1 MTVDFNG
8 KNHSDFY
15 QSDFYFWYSG
25 NVEDDLIFEYGEGA
39 DAFYGCGATLMGE
52 MFYFGG
58 SGSQKRQVWIV
69 YINRIWNIFSD
80 E

>member
-1 MTVDFNG
+1 MN
-8 KNHSDFY
+8 
-15 QSDFYFWYSG
+15 
-25 NVEDDLIFEYGEGA
+25 DDLIFEYGEGA

-58 SGSQKRQVWIV
+58 SGSQRRQV
-69 YINRIWNIFSD
+69 RIFLITGF

>member
-1 MTVDFNG
+1 MN
-8 KNHSDFY
+8 
-15 QSDFYFWYSG
+15 
-25 NVEDDLIFEYGEGA
+25 DDLIFEYGEGA

-69 YINRIWNIFSD
+69 YINRIWTIFSD